1 MATINEGLTQIT
13 SELKDTNLR
22 FSKASEAY
30 KAMLPL
36 QAAQNSVL
44 SGIGGAVKDNLAQST
59 SGFKSFIDQLESLP
73 VFGAISGIAKTLG
86 GKMFSALRQRKEDA
100 NLAKQLGI
108 TKQEVAIRRK
118 EQEMLSAQ
126 AENNQKLLDAAKM
139 LGYSAEQF
147 EKLTNANQNE
157 ELSAAEVEKARE
169 DRRANEGLVAAVEGV
184 GKDISNLELEGDE
197 ENKGF
202 FSGILDSVKGF
213 VPAIGAALLSLG
225 TTVLGGL
232 VALGTKIVFALKG
245 GLGGLG
251 KLMRKIPGG
260 KALGNIFSKSL
271 GGLKNLGGA
280 AGNIAS
286 KAGGGLLKGAGS
298 VAKMG
303 LKAAKFIPGA
313 GLAITAASGLWDGLT
328 AGFKEYGESGSFTSA
343 LKEGTAGALSG
354 ITFGLVSQE
363 TISNGMSAIG
373 DFAKKGWD
381 GFTNLAGGAMEGL
394 SNIGSSVGGWFSSW
408 WSDEEED
415 INKEN
420 EKSGNLLGDAF
431 NAIGGTIS
439 SAAEGFNNLTG
450 LEIPTNLTEV
460 KDAVGN
466 AISSAAEG
474 FNNLTGLNLPTNLTE
489 LKDGVANTFNNIG
502 QGFTNLTGM
511 EVPTFDEV
519 TEKVGAFANNMK
531 ENISKG
537 WESVTNMASNAWGG
551 VKSFF
556 GFGKKDEVET
566 PETSTNNLQFVDDAE
581 VENSGQTSGGSQGK
595 SAAQMK
601 LEEVQTKRA
610 ELKAQA
616 DNLSPYQRLEKRRI
630 KDADRKLARE
640 EASLTQ
646 QVSAEK
652 TITTGKPTQA
662 TNLQTANTTAS
673 DISREYMNKG
683 SGTTVINA
691 PNNSTNVTGG
701 GGGGGT
707 VPLPVAMEDRSSA
720 SMAARV
726 NNF

>member
-169 DRRANEGLVAAVEGV
+169 DRRANEKLVAAVEGV

-202 FSGILDSVKGF
+202 FSGILDAVKGF

-232 VALGTKIVFALKG
+232 VALGTKIVLALKG

-420 EKSGNLLGDAF
+420 EKSGNLLGDTF

-450 LEIPTNLTEV
+450 LEIPTNLTE
-460 KDAVGN
+460 
-466 AISSAAEG
+466 
-474 FNNLTGLNLPTNLTE
+474 

-502 QGFTNLTGM
+502 EGFTNLTGM

-519 TEKVGAFANNMK
+519 TEKVSAFANNMK

-566 PETSTNNLQFVDDAE
+566 PETSTNNLQFVDDTE

-601 LEEVQTKRA
+601 LEEVQAKRA

-640 EASLTQ
+640 ELSLTQ
-646 QVSAEK
+646 QVAAEK

-720 SMAARV
+720 SVAARI
-726 NNF
+726 NDF